1 MRVLVVGSGGREHA
15 LVWKLKQSPQL
26 KEIYCAP
33 GNPGIAQLA
42 DCIDIDPSDIVE
54 LTDFAE
60 KLSIGL
66 TVVGPELPLIL
77 GLADELQR
85 RGLAVFGPSRA
96 AAELEGSKAFAKGFM
111 KRHGIPTARF
121 HVVNSAD
128 EAHAVIKQ
136 EELGLPLVVK
146 ADGLAG
152 GKGVTIATTT
162 KEALEAADRLLK
174 EKALGT
180 AGSRVVLEEFLEGE
194 EVSFFVLSDGAKVFP
209 LVAAQDA
216 KRALDGDQGPNTGG
230 MGCVCPAT
238 MLRAETLKR
247 IMQEIVLPTV
257 SKLAAEGRRYQ
268 GLLYCGLIVTK
279 EGPKVLEYNVRFGDP
294 ETQAVLPRF
303 KGDLLPLFREVADG
317 KLEQHKPE
325 WSREPAI
332 TVILASGGYPGTY
345 QSGKAIEGVDL
356 AKGVEIA
363 EGVRLFH
370 AGTKKSGGSLV
381 TAGGRVLAVTGIGQ
395 NLKAA
400 IDLAYQAVDGIR
412 FEGMQYRKDIGQKA
426 LARMAGEGTAS

>member
-15 LVWKLKQSPQL
+15 IVWKLKQSPLL
-26 KEIYCAP
+26 KEIFCAP
-33 GNPGIAQLA
+33 GNPGISQLA

-54 LTDFAE
+54 LADFAQ
-60 KLSIGL
+60 KLSVGL

-77 GLADELQR
+77 GVADEFQR
-85 RGLAVFGPSRA
+85 RGLPVFGPSRA
-96 AAELEGSKAFAKGFM
+96 AAELEGSKAFAKDFM
-111 KRHGIPTARF
+111 KKHAIPTARF
-121 HVVNSAD
+121 HVVNDPD
-128 EAHAVIKQ
+128 EAHSVIKK

-152 GKGVTIATTT
+152 GKGVTVAATT
-162 KEALEAADRLLK
+162 KEALEAADRMLK
-174 EKALGT
+174 DKAFGT

-216 KRALDGDQGPNTGG
+216 KRALDGDEGPNTGG

-238 MLRAETLKR
+238 MLSAETLKR

-257 SKLAAEGRRYQ
+257 SNMAGEGRRYQ
-268 GLLYCGLIVTK
+268 GLLYCGLIITK
-279 EGPKVLEYNVRFGDP
+279 DGPKVLEYNCRFGDP

-303 KGDLLPLFREVADG
+303 QGDLLPLFREVAEG

-325 WSREPAI
+325 WSREPAVS
-332 TVILASGGYPGTY
+332 VILASGGYPGSY
-345 QSGKAIEGVDL
+345 QTGKKIEGVDL
-356 AKGVEIA
+356 AKGVEVA

-370 AGTKKSGGSLV
+370 AGTKKSEDSLV

-395 NLKAA
+395 NLKVA
-400 IDLAYQAVDGIR
+400 IDRAYQAVEGIR
-412 FEGMQYRKDIGQKA
+412 FEGMHYRRDIGHKA
-426 LARMAGEGTAS
+426 LARMSGEGSTS